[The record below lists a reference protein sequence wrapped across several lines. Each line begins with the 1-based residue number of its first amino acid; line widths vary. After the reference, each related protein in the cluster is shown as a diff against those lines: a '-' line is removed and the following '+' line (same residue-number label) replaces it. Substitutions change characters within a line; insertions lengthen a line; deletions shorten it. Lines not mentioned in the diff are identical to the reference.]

1 MNRYAT
7 PVLQTS
13 SMQPPTIDDIR
24 AAARRIQG
32 AVIRTPMLVSRT
44 LSEMIGAEV
53 WLKFENLQFTAAYK
67 ERGALNKLL
76 QLTDEERSRGVI
88 AASAGNHA
96 QAVAYHAKRLGIPA
110 VIVMPEP
117 TPTVKVT
124 QTEGHGA
131 KVVLYGQIVDDAF
144 AKARE
149 LALENGYVFVHPF
162 DDPQIIAGAGTVGL
176 EMLEDAPDL
185 DVITVPIGGG
195 GLMSG
200 VSIAARALKPDIELI
215 GVEAELY
222 PSMKCAI
229 QDCNLPL
236 GGDTLAEGI
245 AVKQPGE
252 LTSRILKEYAN
263 DVMLVSERDLERAVA
278 MLVGIEK
285 TVVEGAGAVGLAA
298 LMKEPARFAGKKVGL
313 VLCGGNIDMHLLA
326 NVLVRDLVRQGR
338 IARLHVAAHDQPG
351 ALAAITA
358 KVYEAGVNVIEINH
372 SRIFTRLPA
381 KDTMIEVECEA
392 RDPQAIDDVV
402 ARLEAAGFRVERAS
416 LD

>member
-1 MNRYAT
+1 MLA
-7 PVLQTS
+7 
-13 SMQPPTIDDIR
+13 PPTIEDIR
-24 AAARRIQG
+24 AAARRIEG

-44 LSEMIGAEV
+44 LSEIIGAEV

-76 QLTDEERSRGVI
+76 QLTPEERARGVI

-110 VIVMPEP
+110 TIVMPES

-124 QTEGHGA
+124 QTAGHGA
-131 KVVLYGQIVDDAF
+131 TVVLYGKIVDDAF
-144 AKARE
+144 ARARE
-149 LALENGYVFVHPF
+149 LALENGYVFVHAF

-176 EMLEDAPDL
+176 EMLEEAPDL
-185 DVITVPIGGG
+185 DTIVVPIGGG

-200 VSIAARALKPDIELI
+200 VSIAARAVKPDIELI

-229 QDCNLPL
+229 QHCNMPL

-252 LTSRILKEYAN
+252 LTSRILAEYAN
-263 DVMLVSERDLERAVA
+263 DVALVSERDLERAVA

-285 TVVEGAGAVGLAA
+285 TVVEGAGAAGLAA
-298 LMKEPARFAGKKVGL
+298 MIAEPERYRGKKVATL
-313 VLCGGNIDMHLLA
+313 LCGGNIDTHLLA

-392 RDPQAIDDVV
+392 RDPESIDDVV
-402 ARLEAAGFRVERAS
+402 ARLEAAGFRVERAL

>member
-1 MNRYAT
+1 M
-7 PVLQTS
+7 V
-13 SMQPPTIDDIR
+13 QPPTIEDIR
-24 AAARRIQG
+24 AAAERIKG
-32 AVIRTPMLVSRT
+32 SVIRTPMLVSQT
-44 LSEMIGAEV
+44 LSEIIGAEV

-76 QLTDEERSRGVI
+76 QLSPEERQRGVI

-124 QTEGHGA
+124 QTAGFGA
-131 KVVLYGQIVDDAF
+131 EVVLHGDMFDDAY

-149 LALENGYVFVHPF
+149 LALEKGYVFVHPF
-162 DDPQIIAGAGTVGL
+162 DDPQIIAGAGTVAV

-185 DVITVPIGGG
+185 EMIVVPIGGG

-200 VSIAARALKPDIELI
+200 VSIASRAIKPDIDLI

-229 QDCNLPL
+229 QGCHMPL

-252 LTSRILKEYAN
+252 LTSRILKQLAN
-263 DVMLVSERDLERAVA
+263 DVVLVPERQLERAVA

-285 TVVEGAGAVGLAA
+285 TVVEGAGAAGLAA
-298 LMKEPARFAGKKVGL
+298 MLDDRERFRGKKVATL
-313 VLCGGNIDMHLLA
+313 LCGGNIDTHLLA

-338 IARLHVAAHDQPG
+338 VARLRVAVQDQPG

-358 KVYEAGVNVIEINH
+358 KVYEAGANIIEIRH
-372 SRIFTRLPA
+372 SRIFTALPA
-381 KDTMIEVECEA
+381 KDTVIEVECEA
-392 RDPQAIDDVV
+392 RDPETIDDVV
-402 ARLEAAGFRVERAS
+402 ARLERAGFHVERAQ

>member
-1 MNRYAT
+1 M
-7 PVLQTS
+7 
-13 SMQPPTIDDIR
+13 MQPPTIDDIR
-24 AAARRIQG
+24 AAAKRIDG
-32 AVIRTPMLVSRT
+32 AVIRTPMLQSRT
-44 LSEMIGAEV
+44 LSELIGAEV

-76 QLTDEERSRGVI
+76 QLTAEERARGVI

-110 VIVMPEP
+110 TIVMPEP

-124 QTEGHGA
+124 QTAGHGA
-131 KVVLYGQIVDDAF
+131 TVVLHGDMFDDAY

-149 LALENGYVFVHPF
+149 LALEKGFVFVHPF

-176 EMLEDAPDL
+176 ELLEDAPDL
-185 DVITVPIGGG
+185 DMIVVPIGGG

-200 VSIAARALKPDIELI
+200 VAIATRAIKPDVELI

-229 QDCNLPL
+229 EGCHMPL

-245 AVKQPGE
+245 AVKQPGL
-252 LTSRILKEYAN
+252 LTSRILGELAN
-263 DVMLVSERDLERAVA
+263 DVVLVSERDLERSVA

-285 TVVEGAGAVGLAA
+285 TVVEGAGAAGLAA
-298 LMKEPARFAGKKVGL
+298 MLSDPGRFAGKKVATI
-313 VLCGGNIDMHLLA
+313 LCGGNIDTHLLA

-338 IARLHVAAHDQPG
+338 IARLRIAAHDQPG

-358 KVYEAGVNVIEINH
+358 KVHEAGANIIEVNH
-372 SRIFTRLPA
+372 SRIFTTLPA
-381 KDTMIEVECEA
+381 KDTVIEVECEA
-392 RDPQAIDDVV
+392 RDPAAIDDVE

>member
-1 MNRYAT
+1 M
-7 PVLQTS
+7 L
-13 SMQPPTIDDIR
+13 QPPTIDDIR
-24 AAARRIQG
+24 SAEQRIKG

-44 LSEMIGAEV
+44 LSEIIGAEV

-76 QLTDEERSRGVI
+76 QLSPEERSRGVI

-110 VIVMPEP
+110 VIVMPES

-124 QTEGHGA
+124 QTAGHGA
-131 KVVLYGQIVDDAF
+131 EVLLHGDMFDDAY

-149 LALENGYVFVHPF
+149 LALEKGYVFVHPF
-162 DDPQIIAGAGTVGL
+162 DDPQIIAGAGTVAL
-176 EMLEDAPDL
+176 EMLEAAPDL
-185 DVITVPIGGG
+185 DAIVVPIGGG

-200 VSIAARALKPDIELI
+200 VSIASRALKPGIQLI

-229 QDCNLPL
+229 EDCHMPL

-252 LTSRILKEYAN
+252 LTSRILKEHGV
-263 DVMLVSERDLERAVA
+263 DVALVSERDLERSVA
-278 MLVGIEK
+278 MLAGIEK
-285 TVVEGAGAVGLAA
+285 TVVEGAGAAGLAA
-298 LMKEPARFAGKKVGL
+298 MLADRERFRGKKVATI
-313 VLCGGNIDMHLLA
+313 LCGGNIDTHLLA

-392 RDPQAIDDVV
+392 RDPQSIDDVV
-402 ARLEAAGFRVERAS
+402 VRLEAAGFKVERAQ

>member
-1 MNRYAT
+1 M
-7 PVLQTS
+7 
-13 SMQPPTIDDIR
+13 MQPPTIDDIR
-24 AAARRIQG
+24 AAAERIKG

-44 LSEMIGAEV
+44 LSEIIGAEV

-67 ERGALNKLL
+67 ERGALNKLI
-76 QLTDEERSRGVI
+76 QLSPEERQRGVI

-110 VIVMPEP
+110 VIVMPES

-124 QTEGHGA
+124 QTAGHGA
-131 KVVLYGQIVDDAF
+131 EVVLHGDMFDDAY

-149 LALENGYVFVHPF
+149 LALEKGYVFVHPF
-162 DDPQIIAGAGTVGL
+162 DDPKIIAGAGTVCL
-176 EMLEDAPDL
+176 EMLEDAPEL
-185 DVITVPIGGG
+185 DTLVVPIGGG

-200 VSIAARALKPDIELI
+200 VSIASRAIKPDIELI

-229 QDCNLPL
+229 EDCHMPL

-252 LTSRILKEYAN
+252 LTSRILKDNKVSVA
-263 DVMLVSERDLERAVA
+263 LVSERDLERAVA

-285 TVVEGAGAVGLAA
+285 TVVEGAGAAGLAA
-298 LMKEPARFAGKKVGL
+298 MLADRERFRGRKVATI
-313 VLCGGNIDMHLLA
+313 LCGGNIDTHLLA
-326 NVLVRDLVRQGR
+326 NVLVRDLVREGR

-392 RDPQAIDDVV
+392 KDPQSIDDVV
-402 ARLEAAGFRVERAS
+402 ARLEAAGFRVERAQ

>member
-1 MNRYAT
+1 M
-7 PVLQTS
+7 LKTS
-13 SMQPPTIDDIR
+13 SVQPPTIDDIR
-24 AAARRIQG
+24 AAEQRIRG
-32 AVIRTPMLVSRT
+32 AVVRTPMLVSRT
-44 LSEMIGAEV
+44 LSEIIGAEV

-76 QLTDEERSRGVI
+76 QLSEEERGRGVI

-117 TPTVKVT
+117 TPTVKVV

-131 KVVLYGQIVDDAF
+131 KVVLHGDMFDDAY

-149 LALENGYVFVHPF
+149 LALEKGYVFIHPF

-176 EMLEDAPDL
+176 ELLEDAPDL
-185 DVITVPIGGG
+185 DVIVIPIGGG

-200 VSIAARALKPDIELI
+200 VSIAARALKPEIELI

-229 QDCNLPL
+229 EGCHLPL

-252 LTSRILKEYAN
+252 LTSRILKDLAN
-263 DVMLVSERDLERAVA
+263 DVVLVSERDLERAVS

-285 TVVEGAGAVGLAA
+285 TVVEGAGAAGLAA
-298 LMKEPARFAGKKVGL
+298 MLADPQRFHGKKVAT
-313 VLCGGNIDMHLLA
+313 VLCGGNIDTHLLA
-326 NVLVRDLVRQGR
+326 NVLVRDLVRTGR

-351 ALAAITA
+351 ALAAITG
-358 KVYEAGVNVIEINH
+358 KVYEAGVNIIEINH

-381 KDTMIEVECEA
+381 KDTVIEVECEA
-392 RDPQAIDDVV
+392 RDAKAIDDVV
-402 ARLEAAGFRVERAS
+402 ARLGAAGFRVERAQ

>member
-1 MNRYAT
+1 MLKT
-7 PVLQTS
+7 T
-13 SMQPPTIDDIR
+13 SMQPPTVDDIR
-24 AAARRIQG
+24 AAAERIKG

-44 LSEMIGAEV
+44 LSDIIGAEI
-53 WLKFENLQFTAAYK
+53 WLKFENLQFTSAYK

-76 QLTDEERSRGVI
+76 QLSAEDRAAGVI
-88 AASAGNHA
+88 AASAGNNA
-96 QAVAYHAKRLGIPA
+96 LAVAYHAKRLGIPA
-110 VIVMPEP
+110 TIVMPES

-124 QTEGHGA
+124 QTAGHGA
-131 KVVLYGQIVDDAF
+131 KVVLHGRIVDDAF

-149 LALENGYVFVHPF
+149 LALERGFVFVHAF
-162 DDPQIIAGAGTVGL
+162 DDPQIIAGAGTLGL
-176 EMLEDAPDL
+176 ELLEDSPDL
-185 DVITVPIGGG
+185 DTIVIPIGGG

-200 VSIAARALKPDIELI
+200 VSIAARAIKPDIELI

-229 QDCNLPL
+229 QGCHMPL

-252 LTSRILKEYAN
+252 LTSRILKDLAN
-263 DVMLVSERDLERAVA
+263 DVALVSERDLERAVS
-278 MLVGIEK
+278 MLAGIEK
-285 TVVEGAGAVGLAA
+285 TVVEGAGAAGLAA
-298 LMKEPARFAGKKVGL
+298 MLADRERFKGKKVATI
-313 VLCGGNIDMHLLA
+313 LCGGNIDTHLLA

-372 SRIFTRLPA
+372 SRIFTTLPA

-392 RDPQAIDDVV
+392 RDAASIDDVV
-402 ARLEAAGFRVERAS
+402 ARLEAAGFKVQRAS

>member
-1 MNRYAT
+1 M
-7 PVLQTS
+7 
-13 SMQPPTIDDIR
+13 MQPPTIDDIR
-24 AAARRIQG
+24 AAAKRIEG
-32 AVIRTPMLVSRT
+32 AVVRTPMLKSRT
-44 LSEMIGAEV
+44 LSEVIGAEV
-53 WLKFENLQFTAAYK
+53 WLKFENLQFTSAYK
-67 ERGALNKLL
+67 ERGALNKLA
-76 QLTDEERSRGVI
+76 QLTEEERAQGVI
-88 AASAGNHA
+88 AASAGNHS
-96 QAVAYHAKRLGIPA
+96 QAVAYHATRLGIPA
-110 VIVMPEP
+110 TIVMPES

-124 QTEGHGA
+124 KTRGYGA
-131 KVVLYGQIVDDAF
+131 KVVLYGDMFDDAY

-185 DVITVPIGGG
+185 DTIIVPIGGG

-200 VSIAARALKPDIELI
+200 ISIATRASKPDVELI

-229 QDCNLPL
+229 EGCHLPL

-252 LTSRILKEYAN
+252 LTSRILKQYVN
-263 DVMLVSERDLERAVA
+263 DVVLVSERDIERAVA

-285 TVVEGAGAVGLAA
+285 TVVEGAGAAGFAAMLADP
-298 LMKEPARFAGKKVGL
+298 ERFRGKKIATL
-313 VLCGGNIDMHLLA
+313 LCGGNIDTHLLA

-338 IARLHVAAHDQPG
+338 IARLRVAAQDQPG
-351 ALAAITA
+351 ALARITDQFH
-358 KVYEAGVNVIEINH
+358 EAGDNIIEIRH
-372 SRIFTRLPA
+372 RRIFTALPA
-381 KDTMIEVECEA
+381 KDTVIEVECEA
-392 RDPQAIDDVV
+392 RDAAAIDQVESM
-402 ARLEAAGFRVERAS
+402 LEAAGFKVERAS

>member
-1 MNRYAT
+1 M
-7 PVLQTS
+7 LS
-13 SMQPPTIDDIR
+13 PPTIDDIR
-24 AAARRIQG
+24 AAAQRIQG

-44 LSEMIGAEV
+44 LSEAIGAEV

-76 QLTDEERSRGVI
+76 QLTPEERARGVI

-110 VIVMPEP
+110 TIVMPEP

-124 QTEGHGA
+124 QTAGHGA
-131 KVVLYGQIVDDAF
+131 NVVLYGKIVDDAF

-149 LALENGYVFVHPF
+149 LALENGYVFVHAF
-162 DDPQIIAGAGTVGL
+162 DDPQVIAGAGTLGL
-176 EMLEDAPDL
+176 EMLEDAPEL
-185 DVITVPIGGG
+185 DTIVVPIGGG

-200 VSIAARALKPDIELI
+200 VSIAAHAIKPDIELI

-229 QDCNLPL
+229 QGCQMAL

-252 LTSRILKEYAN
+252 LTSRILAELAN

-278 MLVGIEK
+278 MLAGIEK
-285 TVVEGAGAVGLAA
+285 TVVEGAGAAGLAA
-298 LMKEPARFAGKKVGL
+298 MLFDTGRFAGKKVATI
-313 VLCGGNIDMHLLA
+313 LCGGNIDTHLLA

-338 IARLHVAAHDQPG
+338 IARLRVAAHDQPG

-358 KVYEAGVNVIEINH
+358 KVYEAGVNVIDIKH

-392 RDPQAIDDVV
+392 RDPALIDDVV
-402 ARLEAAGFRVERAS
+402 ARLEVAGFTVERSS

>member
-1 MNRYAT
+1 MNGYAFA
-7 PVLQTS
+7 PMLE
-13 SMQPPTIDDIR
+13 PPTIDDIR
-24 AAARRIQG
+24 AAAVRIDG
-32 AVIRTPMLVSRT
+32 AVIRTPMLVSQT
-44 LSEMIGAEV
+44 LSEAIGAEV

-76 QLTDEERSRGVI
+76 QLTPEERARGVI

-110 VIVMPEP
+110 VIVMPEG
-117 TPTVKVT
+117 TPTIKVT

-131 KVVLYGQIVDDAF
+131 RVVLYGKIVDDAF

-149 LALENGYVFVHPF
+149 LEAKHGYVFVHPF

-185 DVITVPIGGG
+185 DTIIVPIGGG

-200 VSIAARALKPDIELI
+200 VSIAARAVKPDIELI

-229 QDCNLPL
+229 QNCQMPL

-252 LTSRILKEYAN
+252 LTSRILAEYAN
-263 DVMLVSERDLERAVA
+263 DVVLVPERDLERAVA
-278 MLVGIEK
+278 MLAGIEK
-285 TVVEGAGAVGLAA
+285 TVVEGAGAAGLAA
-298 LMKEPARFAGKKVGL
+298 MLAEPARYKGKKVATL
-313 VLCGGNIDMHLLA
+313 LCGGNIDTHLLA

-338 IARLHVAAHDQPG
+338 IARLRVAAQDRPG

-358 KVYEAGVNVIEINH
+358 KVYEAGANIIEVNH

-381 KDTMIEVECEA
+381 KDTVIEVECEA
-392 RDPQAIDDVV
+392 RDPAAIDDVV
-402 ARLEAAGFRVERAS
+402 KRLEAAGFEVERAQ

>member
-1 MNRYAT
+1 M
-7 PVLQTS
+7 LQTP

-24 AAARRIQG
+24 AAAQRIQG
-32 AVIRTPMLVSRT
+32 AVVRTPMLVSRT
-44 LSEMIGAEV
+44 LSEIIGAEV

-76 QLTDEERSRGVI
+76 QLSQEERARGVI

-110 VIVMPEP
+110 TIVMPSA

-124 QTEGHGA
+124 QTAGHGA
-131 KVVLYGQIVDDAF
+131 KVVLYGAMFDDAYGR
-144 AKARE
+144 ARE
-149 LALENGYVFVHPF
+149 LAMENGYVFVHPF
-162 DDPQIIAGAGTVGL
+162 DDAQVIAGAGTVGVEL
-176 EMLEDAPDL
+176 LEDAPEL
-185 DVITVPIGGG
+185 DAIVVPIGGG

-200 VSIAARALKPDIELI
+200 VSIAARALKPDVEMI

-229 QDCNLPL
+229 EGCHMPL

-245 AVKQPGE
+245 AVKHPGE
-252 LTSRILKEYAN
+252 LTSRILKDLAN
-263 DVMLVSERDLERAVA
+263 EVMLVSERDLERAVA
-278 MLVGIEK
+278 MLAGIEK
-285 TVVEGAGAVGLAA
+285 TVVEGAGAAGLAA
-298 LMKEPARFAGKKVGL
+298 MLAQPERFAGKKVATI
-313 VLCGGNIDMHLLA
+313 LCGGNIDTHLLA

-338 IARLHVAAHDQPG
+338 IARLRVAAHDQPG

-358 KVYEAGVNVIEINH
+358 KVYEAGVNVIDIRH
-372 SRIFTRLPA
+372 SRIFTQLPA

-392 RDPQAIDDVV
+392 KDAASIDDVCT
-402 ARLEAAGFRVERAS
+402 RLEAAGFTVERVS
-416 LD
+416 SD

>member
-1 MNRYAT
+1 
-7 PVLQTS
+7 
-13 SMQPPTIDDIR
+13 MQVPPTIDDIR
-24 AAARRIQG
+24 AAARRIEG
-32 AVIRTPMLVSRT
+32 AVIRTPMQVSRT
-44 LSEMIGAEV
+44 LSEIIGAEV

-76 QLTDEERSRGVI
+76 QLTDEERARGVI

-110 VIVMPEP
+110 TIVMPAP
-117 TPTVKVT
+117 TPSVKVT
-124 QTEGHGA
+124 QTAGHGA
-131 KVVLYGQIVDDAF
+131 TVVLHGDMFDDAY

-149 LALENGYVFVHPF
+149 LALEEGYVFVHPF
-162 DDPQIIAGAGTVGL
+162 DDSQIIAGAGTVAL
-176 EMLEDAPDL
+176 EMLEEAPDL
-185 DVITVPIGGG
+185 DTIVVPIGGG

-200 VSIAARALKPDIELI
+200 IAIAARAIKPDIQLI

-229 QDCNLPL
+229 QGCHLPL

-245 AVKQPGE
+245 AVKQPGA
-252 LTSRILKEYAN
+252 LTSQILKDYAD
-263 DVMLVSERDLERAVA
+263 DVALVSERDLERAVS

-285 TVVEGAGAVGLAA
+285 TVVEGAGAAGLAA
-298 LMKEPARFAGKKVGL
+298 MIADPDRFKGKKVATL
-313 VLCGGNIDMHLLA
+313 LCGGNIDTHLLA
-326 NVLVRDLVRQGR
+326 NVLVRDLVRNGR
-338 IARLHVAAHDQPG
+338 IARLQVAAHDQPG

-358 KVYEAGVNVIEINH
+358 KVYEAGVNVLEINH
-372 SRIFTRLPA
+372 SRIFTSLPA

-392 RDPQAIDDVV
+392 RDPEAIDDVV
-402 ARLEAAGFRVERAS
+402 RRLEAAGFRVERAR

>member
-1 MNRYAT
+1 M
-7 PVLQTS
+7 L
-13 SMQPPTIDDIR
+13 QPPTIDDIR
-24 AAARRIQG
+24 AAAERVKG

-44 LSEMIGAEV
+44 FSEIIGAEV

-76 QLTDEERSRGVI
+76 QLTADERARGVI

-110 VIVMPEP
+110 TIVMPEP

-124 QTEGHGA
+124 QTKGFGA
-131 KVVLYGQIVDDAF
+131 TVVLHGDMFDDAY
-144 AKARE
+144 AHARE
-149 LALENGYVFVHPF
+149 LSLEKGYVFVHPF
-162 DDPQIIAGAGTVGL
+162 DDAQVIAA
-176 EMLEDAPDL
+176 
-185 DVITVPIGGG
+185 TVPVGGG

-200 VSIAARALKPDIELI
+200 VAIAARAMKPDVELI
-215 GVEAELY
+215 GVESELY

-229 QDCNLPL
+229 EGCHMPL

-245 AVKQPGE
+245 AVKHPGE

-263 DVMLVSERDLERAVA
+263 DVVLVAERDLERAVA

-285 TVVEGAGAVGLAA
+285 TVVEGAGAAGLAA
-298 LMKEPARFAGKKVGL
+298 MLADPERYKGKKVATL
-313 VLCGGNIDMHLLA
+313 LCGGNIDTHLLA

-338 IARLHVAAHDQPG
+338 IARLRVAAQDQPG

-392 RDPQAIDDVV
+392 RDPESIDDVV

>member
-1 MNRYAT
+1 M
-7 PVLQTS
+7 LS
-13 SMQPPTIDDIR
+13 PPTVDDIR
-24 AAARRIQG
+24 AATKRIEG

-44 LSEMIGAEV
+44 LSEFIGAEV

-76 QLTDEERSRGVI
+76 QLTPEERARGVI

-124 QTEGHGA
+124 QTKGHGA
-131 KVVLYGQIVDDAF
+131 EVVLYGQIVDDAF
-144 AKARE
+144 ARARE
-149 LALENGYVFVHPF
+149 LALENGYVFIHAF

-176 EMLEDAPDL
+176 EMLEDAPEL
-185 DVITVPIGGG
+185 DTIIVPIGGG

-200 VSIAARALKPDIELI
+200 VAIAARSVKPDIELI

-229 QDCNLPL
+229 QHCNMPL

-252 LTSRILKEYAN
+252 LTSRILAEYAN
-263 DVMLVSERDLERAVA
+263 DVVLVSERDLERAVA

-285 TVVEGAGAVGLAA
+285 TVVEGGGAAGLAA
-298 LMKEPARFAGKKVGL
+298 MLSEPERYKGKKVATL
-313 VLCGGNIDMHLLA
+313 LCGGNIDTHLLA

-358 KVYEAGVNVIEINH
+358 KVYEAGVNVLEINH
-372 SRIFTRLPA
+372 SRIFTSLPA

-392 RDPQAIDDVV
+392 RDPQSIEDVV

>member
-1 MNRYAT
+1 M
-7 PVLQTS
+7 LE
-13 SMQPPTIDDIR
+13 PPTIDDIR
-24 AAARRIQG
+24 AAQERIKG

-44 LSEMIGAEV
+44 LSEIIGAEV

-76 QLTDEERSRGVI
+76 QLTPEERRRGVI

-124 QTEGHGA
+124 QTAGHGA
-131 KVVLYGQIVDDAF
+131 EVVLHGDMFDDAY
-144 AKARE
+144 AHARE
-149 LALENGYVFVHPF
+149 LALEKGYVFVHPF
-162 DDPQIIAGAGTVGL
+162 DDPKIIAGAGTVGL
-176 EMLEDAPDL
+176 EMLEDVPDL
-185 DVITVPIGGG
+185 DTIVVPIGGG

-200 VSIAARALKPDIELI
+200 VSIAARAIRPDIELI

-229 QDCNLPL
+229 QDCHMPL

-252 LTSRILKEYAN
+252 LTSRILKDLVN
-263 DVMLVSERDLERAVA
+263 DVALVPERELERAVA
-278 MLVGIEK
+278 MLAGIEK
-285 TVVEGAGAVGLAA
+285 TVVEGAGAAGLAA
-298 LMKEPARFAGKKVGL
+298 MLTDRERYRGKKVAT
-313 VLCGGNIDMHLLA
+313 VLCGGNIDTHLLA

-338 IARLHVAAHDQPG
+338 IARLRVAAQDQPG
-351 ALAAITA
+351 ALASITRQ
-358 KVYEAGVNVIEINH
+358 VYEAGANVIEIRH
-372 SRIFTRLPA
+372 SRIFTALPA
-381 KDTMIEVECEA
+381 KDTIIEVECEA
-392 RDPQAIDDVV
+392 RDPQTIDAVV
-402 ARLEAAGFRVERAS
+402 ARLEAAGFRVERAQ

>member
-1 MNRYAT
+1 M
-7 PVLQTS
+7 LQTV

-24 AAARRIQG
+24 AAAERIKG

-76 QLTDEERSRGVI
+76 QLSEEERARGVI

-117 TPTVKVT
+117 TPVVKVT
-124 QTEGHGA
+124 QTAGHGA
-131 KVVLYGQIVDDAF
+131 EVVLHGDMFDDAF
-144 AKARE
+144 AHAKE
-149 LALENGYVFVHPF
+149 LALEKGYVFVHPF

-185 DVITVPIGGG
+185 DAIVVPIGGG

-200 VSIAARALKPDIELI
+200 VSIAARDLKPGIEMI

-229 QDCNLPL
+229 QDVRMPL

-252 LTSRILKEYAN
+252 LTSRILKALAN
-263 DVMLVSERDLERAVA
+263 DVVLVPERELERSVA
-278 MLVGIEK
+278 MLAGIEK
-285 TVVEGAGAVGLAA
+285 TVVEGAGAAGLAA
-298 LMKEPARFAGKKVGL
+298 MLTYRDRFRGRKIAT
-313 VLCGGNIDMHLLA
+313 VLCGGNIDTHLLA
-326 NVLVRDLVRQGR
+326 NVLVRDLVREGR
-338 IARLHVAAHDQPG
+338 IARLRVAAQDQPG
-351 ALAAITA
+351 ALAAITR
-358 KVYEAGVNVIEINH
+358 KVFEAGANIIEVNH

-381 KDTMIEVECEA
+381 KDTVIEVECEA
-392 RDPQAIDDVV
+392 RDPQTIDDVV
-402 ARLEAAGFRVERAS
+402 ARLEAVGFTVERAQ

>member
-1 MNRYAT
+1 M
-7 PVLQTS
+7 LQTTS
-13 SMQPPTIDDIR
+13 LQPPSIDDIR
-24 AAARRIQG
+24 AAAQRIEG
-32 AVIRTPMLVSRT
+32 AVIKTPMLISQT
-44 LSEMIGAEV
+44 LSEVIGAEV

-76 QLTDEERSRGVI
+76 QLSPEDRARGVI

-124 QTEGHGA
+124 QTAGHGA
-131 KVVLYGQIVDDAF
+131 EVVLYGKIVDDAF
-144 AKARE
+144 SKARE
-149 LALENGYVFVHPF
+149 LALENGYVFVHAF
-162 DDPQIIAGAGTVGL
+162 DDPQVIAGAGTVGL
-176 EMLEDAPDL
+176 EMLEVAPDL
-185 DVITVPIGGG
+185 DAITIPIGGG

-229 QDCNLPL
+229 EGCALPL

-245 AVKQPGE
+245 AVKHPGE
-252 LTSRILKEYAN
+252 LTSRILRELAN
-263 DVMLVSERDLERAVA
+263 DVVLVTERDLERAVS

-285 TVVEGAGAVGLAA
+285 TVAEGAGAAGLAA
-298 LMKEPARFAGKKVGL
+298 MLADPARFKGKKVATM
-313 VLCGGNIDMHLLA
+313 LCGGNIDTHLLA

-402 ARLEAAGFRVERAS
+402 ARLEAAGFRVERAL

>member
-1 MNRYAT
+1 
-7 PVLQTS
+7 V
-13 SMQPPTIDDIR
+13 QPPTIDDIR
-24 AAARRIQG
+24 AAAERIRG
-32 AVIRTPMLVSRT
+32 SVNRTPMLHSRT
-44 LSEMIGAEV
+44 LSEIVGAEV

-76 QLTDEERSRGVI
+76 QLTPEERARGVI

-110 VIVMPEP
+110 VIVMPES

-124 QTEGHGA
+124 QTAGHGA
-131 KVVLYGQIVDDAF
+131 QVVLYGYIVDDAF

-149 LALENGYVFVHPF
+149 LALEKGYVFIHAF

-185 DVITVPIGGG
+185 DTIVVPIGGG

-200 VSIAARALKPDIELI
+200 IAIASRAMKPDVELI

-229 QDCNLPL
+229 QGCNMQL

-252 LTSRILKEYAN
+252 LTSRILKDLAD
-263 DVMLVSERDLERAVA
+263 DVVLVPERDLERAVA

-285 TVVEGAGAVGLAA
+285 TVVEGAGAAGLAA
-298 LMKEPARFAGKKVGL
+298 ILSDTERYKGKKVATL
-313 VLCGGNIDMHLLA
+313 LCGGNIDTHLLA

-338 IARLHVAAHDQPG
+338 IARLRVAAEDRPG

-358 KVYEAGVNVIEINH
+358 KFHEAGVNIIEINH
-372 SRIFTRLPA
+372 SRIFSRLPA
-381 KDTMIEVECEA
+381 KDTVIEVECEA
-392 RDPQAIDDVV
+392 KDAQAIDDVV
-402 ARLEAAGFRVERAS
+402 GRLEAAGFHVERAS